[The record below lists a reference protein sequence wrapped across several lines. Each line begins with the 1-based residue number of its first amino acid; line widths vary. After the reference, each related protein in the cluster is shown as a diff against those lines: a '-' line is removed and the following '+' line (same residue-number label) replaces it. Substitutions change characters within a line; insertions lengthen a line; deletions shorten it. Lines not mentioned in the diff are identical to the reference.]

1 MQAGLHS
8 SELSAA
14 IGHGFAVV
22 APGGWLARVVADT
35 GATPAALNVG
45 NFPLP
50 DAAAFYGNTADTAW
64 PEDGILITV
73 VDRTALPR
81 ATGFDPSSLP
91 LSLGPRDTS
100 TGFAGVP
107 AAHGLLMRRVR
118 VSERLLEVL
127 AQTAQ
132 APVPARA
139 LELINDVL
147 ARVRLT

>member
-35 GATPAALNVG
+35 DTTPAALNVA

-50 DAAAFYGNTADTAW
+50 DAAAFYGNTAAAPW
-64 PEDGILITV
+64 PDDGILITV
-73 VDRTALPR
+73 VDRTEHPGPAS
-81 ATGFDPSSLP
+81 FDPTSLP
-91 LSLGPRDTS
+91 LSLGLVDAVPS
-100 TGFAGVP
+100 VEGVP
-107 AAHGLLMRRVR
+107 AAHGLLARRVR
-118 VSERLLEVL
+118 VGERRLEAM

-132 APVPARA
+132 APVSTRA

>member
-35 GATPAALNVG
+35 DTSPAALNVG

-50 DAAAFYGNTADTAW
+50 DAAAFYGNTAGASW

-73 VDRTALPR
+73 VDRRALTT
-81 ATGFDPSSLP
+81 ATGFDPASLP
-91 LSLGPRDTS
+91 LSLGPADAAPGRE
-100 TGFAGVP
+100 GVP
-107 AAHGLLMRRVR
+107 ASHGLLTRRVR
-118 VSERLLEVL
+118 VSDRLLEIV

-132 APVPARA
+132 APVSARA